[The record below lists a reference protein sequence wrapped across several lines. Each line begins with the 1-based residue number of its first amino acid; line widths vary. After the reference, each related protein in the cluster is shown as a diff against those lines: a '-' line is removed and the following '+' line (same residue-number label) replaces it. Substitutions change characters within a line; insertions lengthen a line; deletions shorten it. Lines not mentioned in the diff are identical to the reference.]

1 MLVEEVFEMKFY
13 PELKEYIEA
22 NNPYSAKVVKVYS
35 EDSKIFPLIPVK
47 LLPRITNKYNNL
59 NYGEETYSFGIEI
72 NIYAIDTTVEETT
85 TPTVEGEEPTVTYK
99 KVSKKM
105 VCDNLTS
112 IIVNYIKDNYHFT
125 IHVTHDAPNIDDS
138 VHRNIIQL
146 NGVLD
151 TKYGNDNL
159 VIYPT
164 LR

>member
-1 MLVEEVFEMKFY
+1 MLVEDIFDINFY
-13 PELKEYIEA
+13 PALKEYVEE
-22 NNPYSAKVVKVYS
+22 NNIYNAKVVKVNPQ
-35 EDSKIFPLIPVK
+35 DSKVFPIIPVK
-47 LLPRITNKYNNL
+47 LLPRITNRYNNL

-72 NIYAIDTTVEETT
+72 DIYAVNTTVEQTTLVNEVETT
-85 TPTVEGEEPTVTYK
+85 TYE
-99 KVSKKM
+99 KVSKKT
-105 VCDNLTS
+105 VCDNLTKL
-112 IIVNYIKDNYHFT
+112 IVNYIKDNYHFT
-125 IHVTHDAPNIDDS
+125 VHVTHDAPNIDTN

>member
-1 MLVEEVFEMKFY
+1 MLVEDIFDINFY
-13 PELKEYIEA
+13 PALKEYVET
-22 NNPYSAKVVKVYS
+22 NNIYNAKVVKVNPQ
-35 EDSKIFPLIPVK
+35 DSKVFPIIPVK
-47 LLPRITNKYNNL
+47 LLPRITNRYNNL

-72 NIYAIDTTVEETT
+72 DIYAVNTTVEQTTLVNEVETT
-85 TPTVEGEEPTVTYK
+85 TYE
-99 KVSKKM
+99 KVSKKT
-105 VCDNLTS
+105 VCDNLTRL
-112 IIVNYIKDNYHFT
+112 IVDYIKDNYHFT
-125 IHVTHDAPNIDDS
+125 VHVTHDAPNIDTN